1 MGTLGWCRAADR
13 FAGPLY
19 PAPAATAVLP
29 RKHQNMNETLT
40 FDPAALR
47 RRLGE
52 LQAPRPLADPA
63 TPAMRIGIADA
74 EGELL
79 HVVETASL
87 SQAVKVFE
95 LLGDLGLEPCEGRH
109 RSPDGRRLTRL
120 YSPARG

>member
-1 MGTLGWCRAADR
+1 MNH
-13 FAGPLY
+13 
-19 PAPAATAVLP
+19 AVA
-29 RKHQNMNETLT
+29 
-40 FDPAALR
+40 FDPAELR

-52 LQAPRPLADPA
+52 LHREQPLLDPA
-63 TPAMRIGIADA
+63 APAMRIGIADA

-79 HVVETASL
+79 HVVETSSL

-120 YSPARG
+120 YSPARD